1 MSSRSADFAGRV
13 LDWYDRHGRKDLPWQ
28 QAVTPYRVW
37 VSEIMLQQTQ
47 VATAIPYFERFMASY
62 PTLAD
67 LAEAPLDDVLH
78 HWAGLGYYARARNLH
93 KAAQL
98 AVDRHD
104 GELPAALDDLEA
116 LPGIGR
122 STAGAILS
130 RGMGRRAAI
139 LDGNVKRVL
148 ARHEALAGDP
158 ARSEVL
164 RRFWDVAERYTPVER
179 TANYNQAMMDLGAT
193 LCTRSRPACGIC
205 PVNDSCRGHAE
216 GSPAQYPQKQ
226 RKAATPERAT
236 RMLLCLNARGEVW
249 LRQRPPSGLWG
260 GLWTFPEL
268 PLEAGAP
275 AGQDWPAFVHVF
287 THFRLHIHP
296 RLVRGDQPPVVPAGI
311 TGGADAGEDAGVNE
325 APGRWVTLAPLP
337 ALGVPAPVQQLL
349 QRLQAL
355 VENES

>member
-1 MSSRSADFAGRV
+1 MLA
-13 LDWYDRHGRKDLPWQ
+13 WYDRHGRKDLPWQ
-28 QAVTPYRVW
+28 LAVTPYRVW

-47 VATAIPYFERFMASY
+47 VSTVIPYFERFMASY

-78 HWAGLGYYARARNLH
+78 HWTGLGYYARARNLH

-98 AVDRHD
+98 AVDRH
-104 GELPAALDDLEA
+104 GGALPDDLDALTA

-130 RGMGRRAAI
+130 LGMARRAVI

-158 ARSEVL
+158 AQADIL
-164 RRFWDVAERYTPVER
+164 RRFWQVAEACTPTQR
-179 TANYNQAMMDLGAT
+179 APHYNQAMMDLGAMI
-193 LCTRSRPACGIC
+193 CTRSRPACVLC
-205 PVNDSCRGHAE
+205 PLNGTCRGRAE
-216 GSPAQYPQKQ
+216 GDPTRYPQKK
-226 RKAATPERAT
+226 RKAAVPERST
-236 RMLLCLNARGEVW
+236 RMLLRLNTQGEVW
-249 LRQRPPSGLWG
+249 LQQRPPAGLWG

-268 PLEAGAP
+268 ALEDEAP
-275 AGQDWPAFVHVF
+275 SGQDWPAFTHVF

-296 RLVRGDQPPVVPAGI
+296 RLVRGD
-311 TGGADAGEDAGVNE
+311 GAMAVNE
-325 APGRWVTLAPLP
+325 ATGRWVTLAPLP

-355 VENES
+355 VESE